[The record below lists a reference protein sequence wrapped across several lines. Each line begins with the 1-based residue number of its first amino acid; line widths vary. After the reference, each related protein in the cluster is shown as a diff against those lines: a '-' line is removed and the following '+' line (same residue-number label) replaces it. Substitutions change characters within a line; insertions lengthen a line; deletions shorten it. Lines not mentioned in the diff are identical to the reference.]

1 MRSIRWRHH
10 RNFFFFL
17 SFLYRR
23 YLARRPY
30 VAGRLFR
37 VINHSWR
44 QNVVSHALVTHSAAK
59 MFLDFWQPMVNR
71 GRSSR
76 YRNARYRHWNDET
89 TVHETPSVC
98 GTSVTSTICY
108 HCCSCN
114 KGVHSR
120 VTRVQSCNTNANYKK
135 RACAAKISSVLDYLC
150 CFSCKLLKDTNMIA
164 SAI

>member
-10 RNFFFFL
+10 RNLFFFL

-76 YRNARYRHWNDET
+76 YRNARYRHWNEDT
-89 TVHETPSVC
+89 TVHEALSVC